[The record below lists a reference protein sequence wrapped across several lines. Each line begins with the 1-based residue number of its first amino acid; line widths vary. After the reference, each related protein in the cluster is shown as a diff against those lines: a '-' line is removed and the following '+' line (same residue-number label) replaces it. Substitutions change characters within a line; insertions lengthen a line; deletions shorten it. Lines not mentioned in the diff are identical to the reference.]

1 MILQIGFTLY
11 QIVCIFLP
19 CLIYQWFYLRRK
31 TERIPLSKLIWRY
44 LFILYLYL
52 VINTTGVGTL
62 WDIFSYPE
70 LIRLQEINLIPFQSG
85 SLITNL
91 LNIFMFMPLGFLLP
105 LIWKRYRQLLPTVLL
120 GAGFSLMIELLQL
133 FNRRVSDIDD
143 LLMNTLGAFLGFIL
157 WYLWQLL
164 VKKDSMEIYAFGTN
178 EAGYY
183 ILLSLT
189 GTFFLH
195 NWRFFLQFL

>member
-1 MILQIGFTLY
+1 MILEACFTLY
-11 QIVCIFLP
+11 QILCVFLP
-19 CLIYQWFYLRRK
+19 CLIYQWFCLRKK
-31 TERIPLSKLIWRY
+31 TERIPLSNLIWRY

-70 LIRLQEINLIPFQSG
+70 LIRLYEINLIPFQSG
-85 SLITNL
+85 SLLTNL

-105 LIWKRYRQLLPTVLL
+105 LIWKRYRQLLPTMLL

-143 LLMNTLGAFLGFIL
+143 LIMNTLGAFLGFIL

-164 VKKDSMEIYAFGTN
+164 VKKDSKKIQSFGKN
-178 EAGYY
+178 EACYY

-195 NWRFFLQFL
+195 NWRFFLRFL

>member
-1 MILQIGFTLY
+1 MILQICFTLY

-164 VKKDSMEIYAFGTN
+164 VKKDSMEIHAFGTN